1 MSSKDLFLDFIN
13 LIFIILIISFCI
25 IFFINGNHFQ
35 VFVEILKVL
44 APLGIFSLLLLIKLN
59 FDRYQRKKLNEE
71 HDSQIVLYVNYWDI
85 TIFDI
90 INFLIPIGMIIIPII
105 LGNQIGAIDI
115 IEASFVYITLYFWGN
130 YFFKKRN

>member
-13 LIFIILIISFCI
+13 LIFIILIIAFSI

-35 VFVEILKVL
+35 AFVEILKVL
-44 APLGIFSLLLLIKLN
+44 APLSLFGILLLIKLN
-59 FDRYQRKKLNEE
+59 FDRYQRKKLNQE
-71 HDSQIVLYVNYWDI
+71 HDSQIVLYINYWDI

-90 INFLIPIGMIIIPII
+90 INFLIPIGMIVIPII
-105 LGNQIGAIDI
+105 FGNKIGAIDI
-115 IEASFVYITLYFWGN
+115 IEASFVFIILYFWGN